1 MRLRNG
7 TKHPSRVTK
16 KTIRTV
22 PEHDVCSNMSSRHEV
37 SYLNTGIRNIYSRL
51 SLSISAPMLNFDPN
65 VRMSGTRY
73 RYPWDELLPV
83 LCTRTSTISSKAL
96 YRSFVCCKQYQPF
109 DKYPGFT
116 RITPSRILL
125 SGSGNHCE
133 KKDWLSV
140 LC

>member
-1 MRLRNG
+1 M
-7 TKHPSRVTK
+7 K

-37 SYLNTGIRNIYSRL
+37 SYLNTTGIRNIYSRL

-83 LCTRTSTISSKAL
+83 LCTRTSTISSKLRL
-96 YRSFVCCKQYQPF
+96 YIAHSFVVSNISPLTNTLALRESRRQEFSSLGVGITARK
-109 DKYPGFT
+109 KTGFQSSAKT
-116 RITPSRILL
+116 NKRNI
-125 SGSGNHCE
+125 
-133 KKDWLSV
+133 
-140 LC
+140 